1 MKDTSGETCA
11 LLNLANCLSCRGDF
25 AQAVP
30 YYEQNLALSQEMGDV
45 AAEGKACHFLGYAH
59 YCLGNYREAVR

>member
-11 LLNLANCLSCRGDF
+11 LLNLANCLSYRGDF
-25 AQAVP
+25 MQAVP

-45 AAEGKACHFLGYAH
+45 SAEGKACHFLGYVH